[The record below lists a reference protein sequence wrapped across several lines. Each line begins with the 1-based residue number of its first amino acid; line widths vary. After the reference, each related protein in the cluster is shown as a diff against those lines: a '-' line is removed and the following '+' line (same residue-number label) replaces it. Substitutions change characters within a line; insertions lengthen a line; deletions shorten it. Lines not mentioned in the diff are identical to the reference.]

1 MAFPLFVLLTSAI
14 AGGTAVATA
23 LLARHRD
30 RAALAAAVGSFALLL
45 YHGLGFF
52 NLFVD
57 DAYITLRYS
66 RHLADGTGPVWNPGQ
81 HVEGY
86 TSFSWM
92 AILAGMAKIGF
103 DLVIAAQ
110 LLAIIAFGAT
120 FFVLYRL
127 WRLWSND
134 EPASGIGHPLVFATP
149 LLALAVTDGVSFWG
163 LSGMETPLFM
173 ALLTASAYLYLTERR
188 SGGFPYSALALTAAA
203 MTRPEGVIAAAVT
216 SAFVAVDALR
226 SPDRARALG
235 RAALWAALFAVPY
248 GIYFGWRWSY
258 YGYLLPNTFYAKVGP
273 SSAIYERGLTYI
285 IVNTLNYQLLAMYAG
300 ITLLLMRPRL
310 RWDAGYL
317 FALTAALLFANIP
330 EGGDGFGYGR
340 FIMPILPLIY
350 FAGIAGLA
358 TLLPPLSLRAAQRT
372 FVVTVVLASG
382 GLLLLHSSNNPFL
395 SNERAAHEARHT
407 LGAWMNEH
415 TPPDFTIAAF
425 AVGSVGFYAHDRDVL
440 DLLGLNDEVIAHTN
454 VRSFGTGIPG
464 HEKYNIDYV
473 LRDVRPEIIIY
484 ADADLS
490 PITAQQLRVQENAHP
505 GPVEARKALFDDPR
519 LWDQYDVRSL
529 HLNGTWF
536 NFLQRKDTIA
546 ELQAPNLR

>member
-1 MAFPLFVLLTSAI
+1 MAFPLFVLISSAI
-14 AGGTAVATA
+14 AAGTAVATA

-45 YHGLGFF
+45 YHGLSFF

-57 DAYITLRYS
+57 DAYIILRYS

-92 AILAGMAKIGF
+92 AILAGMAKLGF
-103 DLVIAAQ
+103 DLVLAAR
-110 LLAIIAFGAT
+110 LLAIAAIATT

-127 WRLWSND
+127 WSLWSEE
-134 EPASGIGHPLVFATP
+134 EPDSGIGHPLVFATP

-163 LSGMETPLFM
+163 LSGMETPFYM
-173 ALLTASAYLYLTERR
+173 SLLTASALLYLQERR
-188 SGGFPYSALALTAAA
+188 AGGVPYSALLLAATA

-216 SAFVAVDALR
+216 GVFVAVDALR
-226 SPDRARALG
+226 SPDRSRALR

-273 SSAIYERGLTYI
+273 SSAIYDRGLTYI

-317 FALTAALLFANIP
+317 LALTAALLFANIP
-330 EGGDGFGYGR
+330 EGGDGFGHGR
-340 FIMPILPLIY
+340 FIAPLLPLVY

-358 TLLPPLSLRAAQRT
+358 TLLPALSLRAAQSAL
-372 FVVTVVLASG
+372 VITVVLASG
-382 GLLLLHSSNNPFL
+382 GLLLLHESNNPFIPKD
-395 SNERAAHEARHT
+395 RQAHEDRHA

-425 AVGSVGFYAHDRDVL
+425 AVGSIGFYAHDRDVL
-440 DLLGLNDEVIAHTN
+440 DLLGLNDEVIAHSH
-454 VRSFGTGIPG
+454 VPHFGKGIAG

-473 LRDVRPEIIIY
+473 LRDVRPQIIIY
-484 ADADLS
+484 AGAELAPMS
-490 PITAQQLRVQENAHP
+490 AEQLKAQVNRDP

-519 LWDQYDVRSL
+519 LWAQYDVRSL
-529 HLNGTWF
+529 QLNGKWF